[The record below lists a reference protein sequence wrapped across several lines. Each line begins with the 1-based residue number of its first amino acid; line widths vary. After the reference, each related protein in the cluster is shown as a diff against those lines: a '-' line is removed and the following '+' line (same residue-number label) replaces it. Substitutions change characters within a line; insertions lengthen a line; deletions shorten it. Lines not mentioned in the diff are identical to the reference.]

1 MSLKIISAEERLKNH
16 TGVKMVIFGPFGIGK
31 TTLLNTLEQPTLCI
45 DMEAGLLAVQK
56 WSGDSISVRTWEE
69 ARDIACL
76 VGGPNPA
83 LRSEQPYSAK
93 HYEHVSKQ
101 YGDPKALSK
110 YQCIFIDSITVA
122 SRLCLQWAK
131 SQPECISERT
141 GKADTRA
148 AYGLLASEMI
158 AWINQ
163 FQHIPNKDIIF
174 VGILEER
181 FDEFN
186 RAFWSPQCEGS
197 KTSNELPG
205 IVDEVISMVAIKT
218 NEEQPAKRCFV
229 CQTINQW
236 NYPAKDRSGAL
247 EVVEPAHLGK
257 LLQKIK
263 QVSNQSNQG
272 A

>member
-31 TTLLNTLEQPTLCI
+31 TSLLNTVEQSTLCI
-45 DMEAGLLAVQK
+45 DMEAGLLAVQS
-56 WSGDSISVRTWEE
+56 WNGDSINVRTWEE

-76 VGGPNPA
+76 LGGPNPA
-83 LRSEQPYSAK
+83 LRSEQPYSQK
-93 HYEHVSKQ
+93 HYAHVCNQ
-101 YGDPKALSK
+101 YGDPKALQNYS
-110 YQCIFIDSITVA
+110 CVFIDSITVA

-131 SQPECISERT
+131 SQPEAVSERS

-148 AYGLLASEMI
+148 AYGLLAQEMI

-174 VGILEER
+174 VGILEQR

-186 RAFWSPQCEGS
+186 RSHWSPQCEGA
-197 KTSNELPG
+197 KTANEIPG
-205 IVDEVISMVAIKT
+205 IVDEVISMVGIKT
-218 NEEQPAKRCFV
+218 NEDQPAKRCFI

-236 NYPAKDRSGAL
+236 DYPAKDRSGAL
-247 EVVEPAHLGK
+247 DVIEPPHLGG
-257 LLQKIK
+257 LLSKIK
-263 QVSNQSNQG
+263 QHRKQ
-272 A
+272 